1 MSSLPNLPAE
11 APEIDDETKQVLTER
26 LATLEE
32 DEKSAKPWAEVKAD
46 ILRKLQ
52 RPALR

>member
-1 MSSLPNLPAE
+1 MSSLPNVPAE
-11 APEIDDETKQVLTER
+11 ALELEDETKQILAER

-32 DEKSAKPWAEVKAD
+32 DETSARPWADVKTE

-52 RPALR
+52 RPASR